1 MIASQPNLFSNPQEK
16 LINLLER
23 KKTLLLKKMALEN
36 GTYVPS
42 AGYGEIAK
50 KHTQNLP
57 DVAKQTFGSGLQFL
71 DEMGG
76 YIAPLATAS
85 LALKAFDYNR
95 AKEGKQPIGLALR
108 KEAAEDIAR
117 NQPYINA
124 DEKGKQ
130 LASDVTRG
138 VLEMVPALATAPV
151 LGAAPMLFQA
161 GARGGF
167 GSYAEQRD
175 AGRTPIQATI
185 AALPSG
191 LAEVAFE
198 TPVAKIFLSKGK
210 PFLKK
215 LIASVVGEGVSEGA
229 TAAVQEGI
237 RKGTIRPD
245 MTLKEYLESIGYS
258 AAVGGASGGVIGGSL
273 GALEAIGGRKPAT
286 KSSEYAELSDEAL
299 AEFEPKPAPQ
309 KLLALPA
316 PNPSI
321 PDFENAP
328 IIVGKDGARFQT
340 LPEKQALEL
349 EQKRKADL
357 GLNEINLGQL
367 SDKAKKRIREIRETN
382 KPLALP
388 DYSKQVDPEGRII
401 ASPEGSRLETVA
413 EKQKFE
419 AEKQRRIDLGIQDV
433 PRLSEKA
440 LQKIRAV
447 RAKQQEVATLQ
458 QEKAQAKEIKQK
470 ARQEK
475 LRKIEAEKA
484 EKKSIREEVKNQN
497 AQKRD
502 TLFEFIASIGGIN
515 PDTKTS
521 KGDVKQ
527 VLNKNVYKFGTGNV
541 LSKKGRS
548 LDEVRELAV
557 EAGFLEEKG
566 GDGVAESTVNDLLD
580 AMDSEARG
588 KPVYRRNALIEPTTK
603 DYLANLEEEAFKLGI
618 NTEGK
623 TPDKIISEMDAKA
636 PKIDLASMQGNVPE
650 DVAKGLAEEYGIEE
664 DPMLELERMEA
675 PQEADDDGFDVPFF
689 SGFDPNLLSE
699 LVGTKEER
707 AEFYA
712 GLKKVPK
719 GVKYLTSNFGGLF
732 GTTFLSI
739 DDALRIRAKIH
750 KMPTIKK
757 IADMLHGG
765 TNDSYSEA
773 VKRRITTN
781 HNKVERILNPI
792 RKDAKLLKRTIYL
805 LQNPKEIVLR
815 RTEADNAAAN
825 IAVLLKAERQYMIDA
840 GLEVG
845 EIEGYFPRVF
855 DQVKILSNESAFLN
869 AAKEAYR
876 DTYPEI
882 SEEDIDAKAEA
893 WVANVKLS
901 NAGISTI
908 GNDFTGRSGS
918 SKPSALK
925 ERVLS
930 KKADEILK
938 EFLLQDPQEVLTVH
952 FISTAKKAEFER
964 RFNISAWKALKEQMV
979 KEADARPDIES
990 QMKAH
995 NAIRE
1000 TISDIRYAT
1009 GNNVSNISQG
1019 SKNVLAWAKMFG
1031 AMGMLPYATLSS
1043 LPEVVAP
1050 ALRAGSVKESFAGLA
1065 YAWRRLIKDKSVEEQ
1080 RLIAQEIIGVSAQA
1094 VSDMA
1099 AEQRMGGELGTA
1111 TTRKLMAKY
1120 FSAIGLHQFTEGM
1133 RVASTGVGMRYIATL
1148 SREMAKK
1155 PKKTQMYL
1163 RDLGIAPEDAK
1174 GFSEWVLKN
1183 GSGKVSAKILQGD
1196 GDYENMYKRA
1206 LTRFVDQSIIAPV
1219 NAEKPRFASH
1229 EVGSVF
1235 YYLQS
1240 FLYGFQKNVIL
1251 RQAKNAKRAVT
1262 ESGLSVTDRA
1272 ALAAP
1277 LILTPI
1283 IIGALQYGLG
1293 DLRDKLLNS
1302 ETKEKMSPERQIARA
1317 LSRTGYYGQ
1326 LDPWVNLFA
1335 GLKYRKDPAT
1345 VLAGPVFGG
1354 LFDTF
1359 AAFANLSMNNS
1370 DKTNTQERQATKQFW
1385 RVIAKPMMVGIFS
1398 AIPGPMKVPLIQA
1411 VSHPQTEEEFIKSI
1425 AGKKKK

>member
-1 MIASQPNLFSNPQEK
+1 
-16 LINLLER
+16 
-23 KKTLLLKKMALEN
+23 MALEN

-50 KHTQNLP
+50 KHIQNLP
-57 DVAKQTFGSGLQFL
+57 NVGKETVGSTLQML
-71 DEMGG
+71 SESPLTRRS
-76 YIAPLATAS
+76 IAGM
-85 LALKAFDYNR
+85 ALNTYDTIS
-95 AKEGKQPIGLALR
+95 GKPPIGETLR
-108 KEAAEDIAR
+108 KEAQSALAK
-117 NQPYINA
+117 NQPFIRPE
-124 DEKGKQ
+124 DKGKQ
-130 LASDVTRG
+130 FASDVTRG
-138 VLEMVPALATAPV
+138 VVEMAPALAASVATGSP
-151 LGAAPMLFQA
+151 LPMLAQA
-161 GARGGF
+161 GVRGTGQ
-167 GSYAEQRD
+167 SYTEQRD
-175 AGRTPIQATI
+175 AGKTPMQSTM
-185 AALPSG
+185 AAIPSG
-191 LAEVAFE
+191 IAEVAFE

-245 MTLKEYLESIGYS
+245 MTLREYLGSIGYN

-273 GALEAIGGRKPAT
+273 GAVEAIGSRKPAT

-299 AEFEPKPAPQ
+299 AEFEPKPALQ
-309 KLLALPA
+309 KQLALPA
-316 PNPSI
+316 PNPST

-328 IIVGKDGARFQT
+328 IIVGKEGARFQT

-349 EQKRKADL
+349 EQQRKMEL
-357 GLNEINLGQL
+357 GLNEINIGQL
-367 SDKAKKRIREIRETN
+367 SDKAKKRIKEIREKN
-382 KPLALP
+382 KALALP
-388 DYSKQVDPEGRII
+388 DYSKQIDQEGRII
-401 ASPEGSRLETVA
+401 ASPEGNRLETVA
-413 EKQKFE
+413 ERQKFK
-419 AEKQRRIDLGIQDV
+419 AEQQRRIDLGIQDA

-440 LQKIRAV
+440 LQKIKAV
-447 RAKQQEVATLQ
+447 RVKQQAS
-458 QEKAQAKEIKQK
+458 QEKV
-470 ARQEK
+470 
-475 LRKIEAEKA
+475 RKIEAEKA

-497 AQKRD
+497 AQKKD

-527 VLNKNVYKFGTGNV
+527 ILNKNVYKFGTGNV
-541 LSKKGRS
+541 LSKKGKS
-548 LDEVRELAV
+548 LDEVRGLAV

-566 GDGVAESTVNDLLD
+566 GDGVTESTVNDLLD

-675 PQEADDDGFDVPFF
+675 PQEVDDDGFDVPFF
-689 SGFDPNLLSE
+689 SGFDPNLLSG

-765 TNDSYSEA
+765 TDDSYSEA
-773 VKRRITTN
+773 VRRRITTN
-781 HNKVERILNPI
+781 HNKVERVLSPI

-825 IAVLLKAERQYMIDA
+825 IAALLKAERQYMIDA

-855 DQVKILSNESAFLN
+855 DQVKILSNENAFLEK
-869 AAKEAYR
+869 AKEAYR

-964 RFNISAWKALKEQMV
+964 GFNLNAWKALKEQMV
-979 KEADARPDIES
+979 KEADARPDTES

-1019 SKNVLAWAKMFG
+1019 SKSVLAWAKMFG

-1043 LPEVVAP
+1043 LPEIVSP
-1050 ALRAGSVKESFAGLA
+1050 ALRAGSVKESFAGFA
-1065 YAWRRLIKDKSVEEQ
+1065 YAWRRLIKDKSIEEQ

-1148 SREMAKK
+1148 SKEMAKK
-1155 PKKTQMYL
+1155 PKKTQIYL

-1183 GSGKVSAKILQGD
+1183 GSGKVSAKTLQGD
-1196 GDYENMYKRA
+1196 GNYENMYKRA

-1251 RQAKNAKRAVT
+1251 RQAKNVKRAIT

-1283 IIGALQYGLG
+1283 IIGAFQYGLG

-1302 ETKEKMSPERQIARA
+1302 ETKEKMSPERQVARA

-1326 LDPWVNLFA
+1326 LDPWVNLFT

-1411 VSHPQTEEEFIKSI
+1411 VSHPQTEEEFIKSV